1 MVNDPLTFACP
12 ACGVKLTVPSSMAG
26 ITGPCP
32 TCSSIIQAPVRSAGT
47 ISVPP
52 IAAPTP
58 EPAPALPP
66 SPYPS
71 SQLASV
77 PGPLNAYTPSNQ
89 PVEETAPAAPS
100 FQPRPYDVEITSPA
114 VIRVEP
120 RGHKSRSGSHE
131 VIARPMPG
139 PDEYAPVNLPPTSHR
154 RSKQPLRALI
164 ILLVLASFVGV
175 FFGVVAWLEGNSKTP
190 INVRPSKPTTTEK
203 APAPGPK
210 KDIPAAPAPASPEA
224 PKTPVPQPQA
234 ASNTISNAAA
244 PTTPGVAALQLLEKF
259 LKAST
264 LAERL
269 PLIETSTPMPEL
281 EASVL
286 ARPLPPSPRYSP
298 DVQETDFS
306 GNFTDMFYNVDF
318 EEADGKTNPQVIL
331 IRVRPDQPPKV
342 IVDPFLDS
350 FGGRLAA
357 YAATPT
363 TKPGS
368 FQVIVSAVARTTDN
382 TIPNHSEKLRLKLL
396 PRDNEREITNA
407 YFSKLSKIS
416 EMLLDDNSGF
426 RYGQARACRV
436 SLSWNTTEDP
446 QKPYL
451 EAIGITELQ
460 WNP

>member
-32 TCSSIIQAPVRSAGT
+32 TCSSIIQAPVRSAGS
-47 ISVPP
+47 IPVPP
-52 IAAPTP
+52 ITAPIP
-58 EPAPALPP
+58 EPAPAPAP
-66 SPYPS
+66 QIYPS
-71 SQLASV
+71 QLPLV
-77 PGPLNAYTPSNQ
+77 PGPPSAPN
-89 PVEETAPAAPS
+89 PPAATETES
-100 FQPRPYDVEITSPA
+100 AVQVQTRPYDVEISSPA

-120 RGHKSRSGSHE
+120 RGHKSRTGSHE

-154 RSKQPLRALI
+154 RSKQPVRALI
-164 ILLVLASFVGV
+164 ILLVLASFAGV
-175 FFGVVAWLEGNSKTP
+175 FFGVLAWLKHDSTTP
-190 INVRPSKPTTTEK
+190 LLNHPSKFSTPQK
-203 APAPGPK
+203 PSAPPSAPAPKSDADVTPA
-210 KDIPAAPAPASPEA
+210 PAAPEP
-224 PKTPVPQPQA
+224 PKTP
-234 ASNTISNAAA
+234 AA
-244 PTTPGVAALQLLEKF
+244 PNPPANASAPVTPGVAALQLLEKF
-259 LKAST
+259 LTAST

-269 PLIETSTPMPEL
+269 PLIETSTPAPEL

-286 ARPLPPSPRYSP
+286 ARPFPHAPRYSP
-298 DVQETDFS
+298 DVQETDLS
-306 GNFTDMFYNVDF
+306 GNFTDIYYSVDF
-318 EEADGKTNPQVIL
+318 EGTDGKTNPQVIL
-331 IRVRPDQPPKV
+331 VRVRPDHPPKV
-342 IVDPFLDS
+342 IVDPFLDT

-368 FQVIVSAVARTTDN
+368 FQVLVSAVARTTDN
-382 TIPNHSEKLRLKLL
+382 TIPNHGEKLRLKLL